1 LENVDENYEFSRL
14 KQSMEMVG
22 FTPEKQRRLFA
33 VLSAVLLL
41 GNVEFQPRK
50 SAYHHDE
57 AVGVRNPEVV
67 LLISELLRVKQE
79 TLLQALTAKRA
90 RASGETLV
98 INYRLPEVSNLSGKS
113 TDICFGW
120 YPDLALALFLLTQIA
135 LWFNSNIQK

>member
-1 LENVDENYEFSRL
+1 
-14 KQSMEMVG
+14 MEMVG

-50 SAYHHDE
+50 LTYHHDE

-98 INYRLPEVSNLSGKS
+98 INYRLPEVSSLSGNS
-113 TDICFGW
+113 TDLCFRGIRIW
-120 YPDLALALFLLTQIA
+120 PLCCVFS
-135 LWFNSNIQK
+135 LWCFVIY

>member
-1 LENVDENYEFSRL
+1 
-14 KQSMEMVG
+14 MEMVG

-57 AVGVRNPEVV
+57 AVGVRNPEIV
-67 LLISELLRVKQE
+67 LRISELLRVKQE

-90 RASGETLV
+90 RASGEMLV
-98 INYRLPEVSNLSGKS
+98 INYRLPEVSNLSGNTADFCLS
-113 TDICFGW
+113 W
-120 YPDLALALFLLTQIA
+120 SLFILTQVV
-135 LWFNSNIQK
+135 LWLNNIQKGVSANCN

>member
-1 LENVDENYEFSRL
+1 
-14 KQSMEMVG
+14 MEMVG

-41 GNVEFQPRK
+41 GNVDFQPRK

-57 AVGVRNPEVV
+57 AVGVRNAEIV
-67 LLISELLRVKQE
+67 LLISELLRVRQE

-98 INYRLPEVSNLSGKS
+98 INYRLPEVSNLSCNNFFFLS
-113 TDICFGW
+113 AICIGSEYFVFEQ
-120 YPDLALALFLLTQIA
+120 YDAE
-135 LWFNSNIQK
+135 

>member
-1 LENVDENYEFSRL
+1 
-14 KQSMEMVG
+14 MEMVG

-98 INYRLPEVSNLSGKS
+98 INYRLPEVSNLN
-113 TDICFGW
+113 DNVDMCFRW
-120 YPDLALALFLLTQIA
+120 YPDSVWALFILTVFVF
-135 LWFNSNIQK
+135 LFNRNIQK